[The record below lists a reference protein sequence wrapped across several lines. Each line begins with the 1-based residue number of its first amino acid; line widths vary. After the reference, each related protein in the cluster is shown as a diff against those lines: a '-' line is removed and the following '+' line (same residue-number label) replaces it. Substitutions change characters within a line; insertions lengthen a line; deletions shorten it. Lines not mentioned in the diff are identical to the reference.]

1 MDMLRFFQRLLTWTF
16 ILGFFGV
23 AAFVVIMFFFGS
35 GLKDYRQLKDYEPPV
50 TTRLYANDGRMFA
63 EYAFEKRLFVPLNA
77 IPERVR
83 NAFLAA
89 EDKNFYEHGGLNFIS
104 ILRAAM
110 KNVILISQGRRPIGA
125 STISQQVAKNF
136 LLNEISTQVSMG
148 RKIKEAILTFRIE
161 SAFTKEHILELYL
174 NEIFLG
180 MGSYG
185 VAAAALNYFNKS
197 LEDLSIA
204 EMAFLA
210 ALPKGPSRYHPIRF
224 PERAKDRRNWV
235 IKQMLSAGFITNAE
249 AKIALQE
256 PLVLQKRQADNMVH
270 APYFAEEIR
279 RELVSLFGE
288 QVLYKGGLA
297 VRTTLD
303 PVWQTYA
310 DLALKEGLVTYDRNH
325 GWRGA
330 LQNIG
335 EEISERALSGWQNVM
350 KELVTVEA
358 PEGWQTAVVLSVLP
372 EKAVIG
378 LPSGQQG
385 LIRLTSVKWARK
397 YISQDQR
404 GPEVNHMQDVLR
416 IGDVIYVSPSGEGKG
431 EYNLQQQ
438 PKVSGAIVV
447 MEPHTGRVLAMRG
460 GFSFKLS
467 QFNRATQAKRQVGS
481 TLKPF
486 IYLKALENGLT
497 PASIVEDSPLA
508 IDLGGNQGVWTPR
521 NYSQKFYGQVTLRK
535 ALEHSLNLAPVRLV
549 YENVKLQGL
558 AEITERF
565 GIYERMPL
573 HYSNTLGAA
582 EVTLMKLTSAYAMIV
597 NGGYRIHP
605 TLIDRVQDRRGHS
618 IVTSNLRSC
627 ENCIEMMEWLNQE
640 PPKLLDNRKSIVNPI
655 HAYQIVSM
663 LEGAVQ
669 RGTSRAAQVS
679 GMIFGGKTGT
689 SNDFHD
695 AWFIGLTPDVVVG
708 IYVGFDGPASLG
720 SHQGGSRVA
729 APIFKNFATVAQKYM
744 PLVPFRIPSGVTFA
758 KIDYDS
764 GLPPT
769 SESKTIIT
777 ESFMPETVPQA
788 GDSSIQKSEAH
799 EIATGTGGLY

>member
-1 MDMLRFFQRLLTWTF
+1 MLFLQRLVTWVF
-16 ILGFFGV
+16 ILGFFGLV
-23 AAFVVIMFFFGS
+23 AFLGVMFFFGS

-50 TTRLYANDGRMFA
+50 TSRLYANDGRMFA

-83 NAFLAA
+83 QAFLAA

-110 KNVILISQGRRPIGA
+110 KNVVLISQGRRPIGA

-161 SAFTKEHILELYL
+161 SAFTKDHILELYL

-204 EMAFLA
+204 EVAFLA
-210 ALPKGPSRYHPIRF
+210 ALPKAPVRYHPVRY

-235 IKQMLSAGFITNAE
+235 IKQMLAAGFITDKE
-249 AKIALQE
+249 AQSALQE
-256 PLVLQKRQADNMVH
+256 PLVLHKRQANNIVE

-303 PVWQTYA
+303 PNWQTYA

-325 GWRGA
+325 GWRGP

-335 EEISERALSGWQNVM
+335 AELTEKALSGWQNVM
-350 KELVTVEA
+350 REHVQHEDLD
-358 PEGWQTAVVLSVLP
+358 GWHVALVLSVLP

-378 LPSGQQG
+378 LRNGQQG
-385 LIRLTSVKWARK
+385 VIPLKSVKWARK
-397 YISQDQR
+397 FVSNDLR
-404 GPEVNHMQDVLR
+404 GPEITKVQDVLQ
-416 IGDVIYVSPSGEGKG
+416 IGDVIYVSPSGEHKG
-431 EYNLQQQ
+431 EFNLQQL

-460 GFSFKLS
+460 GFSFKIS

-497 PASIVEDSPLA
+497 PATIIEDSPLA
-508 IDLGGNQGVWTPR
+508 IDLGGSQGIWTPH
-521 NYSQKFYGQVTLRK
+521 NYSKKFYGQVTIRK
-535 ALEHSLNLAPVRLV
+535 ALEQSLNLAPVRLV
-549 YENVKLQGL
+549 YENVKLTGL

-627 ENCIEMMEWLNQE
+627 ENCSEQMEWFHQE
-640 PPKLLDNRKSIVNPI
+640 PPKLIDNRKSIINPI

-663 LEGAVQ
+663 LQGAVQ
-669 RGTSRAAQVS
+669 RGTSRSSQVN

-695 AWFIGLTPDVVVG
+695 AWFIGMTPDLIVG
-708 IYVGFDGPASLG
+708 IYIGFDGSTSLG

-729 APIFKNFATVAQKYM
+729 APIFKNFATMAQKYL
-744 PLVPFRIPSGVTFA
+744 PTIPFRIPSGVTFA
-758 KIDYDS
+758 KIDYNT

-769 SESKTIIT
+769 AESKTVIH
-777 ESFMPETVPQA
+777 EAFMPGTVPSLNQA
-788 GDSSIQKSEAH
+788 DTELKSQPH
-799 EIATGTGGLY
+799 EIAAGTGGLY